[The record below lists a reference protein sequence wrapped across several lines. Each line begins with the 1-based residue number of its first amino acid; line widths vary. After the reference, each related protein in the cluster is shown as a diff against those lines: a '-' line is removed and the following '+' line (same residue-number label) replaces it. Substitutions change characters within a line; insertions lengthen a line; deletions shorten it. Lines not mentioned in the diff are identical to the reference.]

1 MGASCPVT
9 KNRGGPWR
17 ACRRGAPILSRAM
30 HVTMDTRCAARA
42 NMRRAPAAGPPPGT
56 AVILGTGSGDQVFA
70 EAVLIVGEVADAH
83 EVSVLV
89 VGDLVQTAADASP
102 SGVAERPR
110 EEDVPLRLVGPVLPD
125 TGVGARQAGDE
136 RVQVAGRL
144 REPLLDE
151 LALEDHLPMLA
162 QGGFGG
168 GGQRLG
174 VVGRAHG

>member
-1 MGASCPVT
+1 MRASCPAT

-42 NMRRAPAAGPPPGT
+42 NMRRAPGAGPPTST
-56 AVILGTGSGDQVFA
+56 ALTTAEGSGDQVFA
-70 EAVLIVGEVADAH
+70 EAVLIVGDVADAH

-102 SGVAERPR
+102 GGVAERPR

-125 TGVGARQAGDE
+125 AGVGARQAGDE
-136 RVQVAGRL
+136 RVQVSGRL

-151 LALEDHLPMLA
+151 LALEDHLSMLA
-162 QGGFGG
+162 QRRFRG
-168 GGQRLG
+168 GGQ
-174 VVGRAHG
+174 